1 MTAVTAVRPGG
12 PWQRGSVAELG
23 HVECRLPVHA
33 TVVAL
38 ARQLTRSVSRAW
50 PDKDACDSVLLVLS
64 ELLGNAV
71 KAAVGTSVWLR
82 LSWTPRRVRIEVS
95 DDSDA
100 PPVARQA
107 GVTEEG
113 GRGLWLVSQLAVRW
127 GSHPVGHGK
136 CVWAEVALPG

>member
-1 MTAVTAVRPGG
+1 MTVARAGG
-12 PWQRGSVAELG
+12 PWQRGAIVEQG

-38 ARQLTRSVSRAW
+38 ARQLARSVSRAW
-50 PDKDACDSVLLVLS
+50 PDKDAGDSVLLVLS

-82 LSWTPRRVRIEVS
+82 LSWTPRRVRIEVA
-95 DDSDA
+95 DDSSA
-100 PPVARQA
+100 VPVPRQA
-107 GVTEEG
+107 ALTDEG

-127 GSHPVGHGK
+127 GSHPVGQGK
-136 CVWAEVALPG
+136 CVWAEVALPA

>member
-1 MTAVTAVRPGG
+1 MTAVRPGG
-12 PWQRGSVAELG
+12 PWQRGRVQEVG

-50 PDKDACDSVLLVLS
+50 PDKDSCDAVLLVLS

-82 LSWTPRRVRIEVS
+82 LSWTPRRVRIEVA
-95 DDSDA
+95 DDSGA
-100 PPVARQA
+100 LPVPRQA
-107 GVTEEG
+107 GVHEEG
-113 GRGLWLVSQLAVRW
+113 GRGLWLVSQMAVRW
-127 GSHPVGHGK
+127 GSHPVGQGK
-136 CVWAEVALPG
+136 CVWAEVALPA